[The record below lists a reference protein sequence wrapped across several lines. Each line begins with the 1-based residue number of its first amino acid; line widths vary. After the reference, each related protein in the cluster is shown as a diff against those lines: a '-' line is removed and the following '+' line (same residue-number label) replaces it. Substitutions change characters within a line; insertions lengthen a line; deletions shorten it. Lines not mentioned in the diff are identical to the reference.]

1 MAGPVLSSTGGHDPG
16 TRSPVPPGRT
26 TRAVRSV
33 VAAVLAALAGAVVVV
48 LTQGA
53 QPQQTSSQ
61 VPVTSSRQPA
71 PTPFPAPDPTETH
84 TVWHWNVAGSTLHGG
99 AVDDGLV
106 EVLVASVLTRGADLV
121 SLNEVCRQQF
131 DAVVAGLAGAG
142 WAQDPARSA
151 VFHATVEAAPDVCG
165 GQPFGL
171 ALLSAAPVGDV
182 RTTVLP
188 DDGTGA
194 TRALLCAVV
203 GPRPLRFCTTH
214 VTTSSLP
221 DPATGLPRNVLQLRA
236 VAVELAT
243 YAGQGETALLAGDL
257 NAQPHYARLDDW
269 YAPSVATPANG
280 ANSGR
285 YRELD
290 DTDRGCPGYGEPTA
304 LGPPGEAPPC
314 GGGAKVDH
322 LFVRED
328 RIAGGYR
335 ANALEI
341 PHSCPGVP
349 ERPGVNAAGACS
361 DHHVLL
367 GTVTVRVRA

>member
-1 MAGPVLSSTGGHDPG
+1 MVVTAVCST
-16 TRSPVPPGRT
+16 
-26 TRAVRSV
+26 
-33 VAAVLAALAGAVVVV
+33 AVVI
-48 LTQGA
+48 LA
-53 QPQQTSSQ
+53 KESQPRPTSSQ
-61 VPVTSSRQPA
+61 VPATSSRLPEQ
-71 PTPFPAPDPTETH
+71 DPTETH
-84 TVWHWNVAGSTLHGG
+84 TIWHWNVAGSTLHGG